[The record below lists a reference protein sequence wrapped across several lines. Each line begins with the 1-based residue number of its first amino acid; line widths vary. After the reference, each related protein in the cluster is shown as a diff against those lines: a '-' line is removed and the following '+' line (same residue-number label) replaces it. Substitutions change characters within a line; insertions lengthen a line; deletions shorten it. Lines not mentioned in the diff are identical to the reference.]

1 MSLVVVSFPMGIP
14 TLISAVSVER
24 LSMVSLV
31 LITVVLFVVVLLF
44 GVLPERL
51 LAVIIARL
59 GTVMSVTLIAVL
71 FVAALLVVERC
82 AACCQPVGLAPKM
95 QGRTRVSPKED
106 NPVDDVTTVGT
117 ADIPVLPKAG
127 LCVGRGKPRVIRDW
141 VRVRARWCGLRMP
154 RLASHV
160 PL

>member
-24 LSMVSLV
+24 LSIVSLV
-31 LITVVLFVVVLLF
+31 LVTVVLFAVVLLF
-44 GVLPERL
+44 GVLLERI

-59 GTVMSVTLIAVL
+59 GTVTSVTLTAVL
-71 FVAALLVVERC
+71 FVAALLVVKRC
-82 AACCQPVGLAPKM
+82 TACCQPVGLAPKM
-95 QGRTRVSPKED
+95 QGRERVPKGD
-106 NPVDDVTTVGT
+106 YPVDDVTTMGT

-141 VRVRARWCGLRMP
+141 VRVRARWCGLRGP
-154 RLASHV
+154 CLASHV